1 MEAQVNIYRHL
12 LQILVIAIL
21 PGLAAPA
28 AFPQAMKDDFL
39 RYAGI
44 QSVTGRE
51 ARFIE
56 FLKSLLPAAAR
67 PEIDNRGNLIVSI
80 GAESVPPLL
89 IVAAVDEPGFLVTDI
104 TEEGYLRVASP
115 GGRGTSPLFA
125 QFHEGHLVD
134 ISSKSGIVRG
144 VVALPSSHLV
154 RGRRESLTVDRMLID
169 IGARSKQEVIARG
182 VEMLNPL
189 AAVKDIAVLAGNRIA
204 GPMLSRKFGAYAL
217 MEALKGIASLQ
228 GKHVVFAWATQS
240 AMSNS
245 GAARLARRFAPKR
258 VLVIGSFQRSGGRG
272 SGKDPVEVLD
282 SGVLLPDPESPGG
295 AGQLLRDCIKAA
307 GRNVKVALSPTAAP
321 PEARAFGRDADV
333 LAAAIPVAFPGSLV
347 ETVDLDDL
355 KQLIEFIKIAAGM

>member
-1 MEAQVNIYRHL
+1 MNTYRHL
-12 LQILVIAIL
+12 VWILVIAIL
-21 PGLAAPA
+21 FGLAAPA
-28 AFPQAMKDDFL
+28 ASRQAVKDDFL
-39 RYAGI
+39 RYADI

-56 FLKSLLPAAAR
+56 FLKSQLPAAAR

-80 GAESVPPLL
+80 GAETAPPLL
-89 IVAAVDEPGFLVTDI
+89 IVASVDEPGFLVTDV

-125 QFHEGHLVD
+125 QFHEGHLVE
-134 ISSKSGIVRG
+134 IASRGGMVRG

-169 IGARSKQEVIARG
+169 IGARSKQEVIVRG

-189 AAVKDIAVLAGNRIA
+189 AAVKDIAVLAENRVA

-217 MEALKGIASLQ
+217 MEALKGTASRQ
-228 GKHVVFAWATQS
+228 GRRVVFAWATQS

-245 GAARLARRFAPKR
+245 GVARLARRLAPKQ
-258 VLVIGSFQRSGGRG
+258 VLVVGAFQRTGARA
-272 SGKDPVEVLD
+272 GKDPVEVLD
-282 SGVLLPDPESPGG
+282 SGVLVPDGESPGG
-295 AGQLLRDCIKAA
+295 AGQLLREAMSAA
-307 GRNVKVALSPTAAP
+307 GQKVKVTLSPTGAS
-321 PEARAFGRDADV
+321 PESRAFGAGADV

-347 ETVDLDDL
+347 ETIDLDDL
-355 KQLIEFIKIAAGM
+355 QQLIEFIRIVAGM